1 MKTGATKTQNE
12 IMTNKEYNS
21 TLKMRIIIT
30 VLMLRN
36 RLNTDQ
42 SMRNKIKMK
51 DLMLFS
57 MKTIINKLL
66 LKI

>member
-1 MKTGATKTQNE
+1 MKTGTTKTQNE

-30 VLMLRN
+30 MLMLRN

-57 MKTIINKLL
+57 MKTTINKQL

>member
-30 VLMLRN
+30 MLMLRN

>member
-57 MKTIINKLL
+57 MKTTINKQL

>member
-30 VLMLRN
+30 MLMLRN

-57 MKTIINKLL
+57 MKTTINKQL